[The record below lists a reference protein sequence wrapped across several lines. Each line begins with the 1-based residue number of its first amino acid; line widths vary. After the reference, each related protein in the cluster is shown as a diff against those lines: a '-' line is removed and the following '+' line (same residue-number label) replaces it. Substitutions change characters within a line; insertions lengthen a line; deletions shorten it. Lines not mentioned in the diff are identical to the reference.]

1 MALIVTFTALI
12 IYHGWTIFKANE
24 RIKNYLVSKIR
35 PVLGDKCDIEYL
47 DMALGA
53 VHLKGVQIESN
64 NSYYSLYIEDLRI
77 GYNFANLIK
86 NGFKP
91 QKSPQDILFV
101 NPRLTIKYHP
111 HNDSTSMDFA
121 IVDSL
126 ENGNGYHGYLDK
138 ARHFDFLKRITISK
152 GSIVYI
158 DSLDLQ
164 TILANDISGWVSTR
178 DLKNAKARMVGKIFH
193 SNQLNLRLDG
203 EIDLIHEKLE
213 FLKLNLINFQWRERI
228 PFFIPDYLDIQQGL
242 INGNIVVTEKDN
254 NAGFDVNGD
263 LTIKDGAFRIKNKNL
278 FITDI
283 NLDAEIKNWDF
294 IVNKSDQ
301 QFNGS
306 VVEIEGGIKNILNPE
321 FNLNVFSRE
330 FDIAEFQAYFQPKTK
345 IRFAGNS
352 ELNMSILNS
361 YKNPMLTAH
370 LSCPHLK
377 IDKHHVDDVR
387 FTLSYM
393 DSVIEVKHFYSKH
406 QSNLIKGDGQIDFST
421 PEGLINFQF
430 YLDGKL
436 PDDFRMLN
444 VASFANSDC
453 HAQLNLWGH
462 LSEINGKMRVE
473 CDPVFQGSSP
483 TSLVNHFQFKENL
496 LTFSTTSEQFK
507 INIDGAAN
515 FQEKEH
521 QYQINF
527 KNVHELLF
535 QFPEYQ
541 SLKKPFDFKTSTVEV
556 YIQPNR
562 TDVFSTFEWKDE
574 KDLGRRASQVN
585 IWMRGPEE
593 KRRITSSLKAV
604 FGKQHYEGAVSLVKE
619 NDVLSINELK
629 IKNILN
635 ARGKIDLS
643 SPQSIEG
650 KLVFQNS
657 DLNHIY
663 NLFTL
668 NPDFIN
674 QGSVD
679 GEFDISG
686 TVDNPALKG
695 TLNIRDSYLN
705 NVGIYDG
712 DVRIRYA
719 DKNINIDQMELRRNG
734 VDLFSGNGGYFSDI
748 SKADIHL
755 TGRKI
760 DLNVLVQSLS
770 EHKNLIFGE
779 ADANLRLLGALDDLE
794 ITGDI
799 EIGKGQ
805 FSRFAFDSIHAKL
818 GRSKENV
825 SNIAG
830 ISLKEFLVIRENQ
843 FTIKGD
849 GLIPFS
855 SLDTMDIRLNGNG
868 NLLSVLPEITG
879 FFKETRSD
887 GEWDVRFTG
896 SPGNLSIASGH
907 VKLQNGFL
915 ELGAV
920 APKINDISVKLIV
933 EPDGFVKVD
942 YIRGKVKQREFSFF
956 NNKAS
961 EICCQRNL
969 SPFVIKDLG
978 LDFGVWSIMTT
989 SKGVPLHVPA
999 LMEKGEIGNFEFI
1012 GRDSCEKFY
1021 VAGPVENPVVRGKI
1035 KLRNVNLMYP
1045 FAETPGMAES
1055 PIIRLLELVEW
1066 NVLAIAGKDTR
1077 YEKEIPS
1084 GVDKVYVNL
1093 LIDSGVGG
1101 LDFSGIIDD
1110 ESFAIEGKAES
1121 TNGNVDYLD
1130 FDFRVEK
1137 AGIEFDKST
1146 LMPVVYGNA
1155 KVTVADSLGVPHNIF
1170 LTLLLED
1177 EASGYVQTRGR
1188 WGKIQFKLTTDN
1200 PNIGLTDGEI
1210 LASLGYSASNIREK
1224 ATDIIGISTDNYLFR
1239 PLFRPFE
1246 RQLERTLN
1254 LDLVRFSS
1262 RFARNLIEMNLW
1274 RDEIVNNN
1282 SKLFLLRSSR
1292 LMVGKYLAERVF
1304 LSYTGQLESNM
1315 NYRQHGEQLGLKHR
1329 LGLEYRIN
1337 SNLLLEMEYN
1347 YNSFLIERED
1357 KRIFLRH
1364 SFPIQ

>member
-1 MALIVTFTALI
+1 MALIVTFTALT
-12 IYHGWTIFKANE
+12 IYHGWTLFRANE

-35 PVLGDKCDIEYL
+35 PVLGEKCDIEYL

-77 GYNFANLIK
+77 GYNLVNLIK

-101 NPRLTIKYHP
+101 NPQLIIKYQP
-111 HNDSTSMDFA
+111 HKDSLTTDFA

-126 ENGNGYHGYLDK
+126 ENGNGYHDYLDK
-138 ARHFDFLKRITISK
+138 ARNFDFLKRITISK

-158 DSLDLQ
+158 DSLD
-164 TILANDISGWVSTR
+164 THTTLANDISGWISTR

-203 EIDLIHEKLE
+203 EIDLIREKLG

-228 PFFIPDYLDIQQGL
+228 PFFIPPYLDIQQGL
-242 INGNIVVTEKDN
+242 INGNIVVTEFDN
-254 NAGFDVNGD
+254 DAGFDVNGD
-263 LTIKDGAFRIKNKNL
+263 ITIKDGAFRIKNKNL
-278 FITDI
+278 FVTDI

-294 IVNKSDQ
+294 VINKSEQ

-306 VVEIEGGIKNILNPE
+306 MVEIGGGIKNILNPE

-330 FDIAEFQAYFQPKTK
+330 FDIGEFQTYLQPDAK
-345 IRFAGNS
+345 IRFAGDS

-361 YKNPMLTAH
+361 YKNPKLTAQ
-370 LSCPHLK
+370 LNCPRLK
-377 IDKHHVDDVR
+377 IDKHQIDDVG
-387 FTLSYM
+387 FTLSYK
-393 DSVIEVKHFYSKH
+393 DSVIQVKHFHSKH
-406 QSNLIKGDGQIDFST
+406 QSKLIKGDGQIDFSD
-421 PEGLINFQF
+421 PEGLINFQ
-430 YLDGKL
+430 LTVDGKL
-436 PDDFRMLN
+436 AANFNILN
-444 VASFANSDC
+444 VNSLANSEC

-462 LSEINGKMRVE
+462 LNEINGKVRVE
-473 CDPVFQGSSP
+473 CHPVFQDSS
-483 TSLVNHFQFKENL
+483 SMSFVNHFQFKENL
-496 LTFSTTSEQFK
+496 VTFSMTSEQIK
-507 INIDGAAN
+507 MNIDGAAN

-527 KNVHELLF
+527 RDVHEFLYQL
-535 QFPEYQ
+535 PEYK
-541 SLKKPFDFKTSTVEV
+541 SLKKPFDFKKSNIEV

-562 TDVFSTFEWKDE
+562 TDIFSTFEWKDLR
-574 KDLGRRASQVN
+574 DLGYRKSQVN

-593 KRRITSSLKAV
+593 KRRITSSLNAI
-604 FGKQHYEGAVSLVKE
+604 FGKQHYEGAVTLVKE
-619 NDVLSINELK
+619 NEMLNINEFK
-629 IKNILN
+629 IENILS
-635 ARGKIDLS
+635 ATGKIDLAS
-643 SPQSIEG
+643 QRAIQG
-650 KLVFQNS
+650 KVIFQNS

-668 NPDFIN
+668 DPGFIN
-674 QGSVD
+674 QGNVN
-679 GEFDISG
+679 GEFTISG

-695 TLNIRDSYLN
+695 TLNIRDSYIN
-705 NVGIYDG
+705 GVGIYDG
-712 DVRIRYA
+712 DVNIRYA
-719 DKNINIDQMELRRNG
+719 GKDFSIDQLALRRNG
-734 VDLFSGNGGYFSDI
+734 VDLFTGKGGYFSDS
-748 SKADIHL
+748 SKVDIRL
-755 TGRKI
+755 SGRQV
-760 DLNVLVQSLS
+760 DLNVLMQSLT
-770 EHKNLIFGE
+770 EQKDLIAGE
-779 ADANLRLLGALDDLE
+779 ADANLRLIGAPDDLQ

-799 EIGKGQ
+799 EVGAGN
-805 FSRFAFDSIHAKL
+805 FSRFAFDSMYATL

-825 SNIAG
+825 SSSAG
-830 ISLKEFLVIRENQ
+830 ISLKEFSINRKNQ
-843 FTIKGD
+843 FIINGD
-849 GLIPFS
+849 GFIPFS
-855 SLDTMDIRLNGNG
+855 SLDTMDIRLNGTG
-868 NLLSVLPEITG
+868 NLLSILPEITN
-879 FFKETRSD
+879 FFKDTRSD
-887 GEWDVRFTG
+887 GKWDVHFTG
-896 SPGNLSIASGH
+896 SPGNLSIASGY
-907 VKLQNGFL
+907 VNLQNGFL

-920 APKINDISVKLIV
+920 APKIDDISVKLIV

-942 YIRGKVKQREFSFF
+942 YIKGKVKKREFSFF
-956 NNKAS
+956 NNKAP
-961 EICCQRNL
+961 EVCCQRNL
-969 SPFVIKDLG
+969 LPFVVPDFG
-978 LDFGVWSIMTT
+978 LDFGVWSIKTT
-989 SKGVPLHVPA
+989 EKGVPLHIPA

-1012 GRDSCEKFY
+1012 GRDSCENFY
-1021 VAGPVENPVVRGKI
+1021 VAGPAENPVLRGKI

-1055 PIIRLLELVEW
+1055 PVTRLLQLVEW
-1066 NVLAIAGKDTR
+1066 DVLAVAGKDTR

-1093 LIDSGVGG
+1093 LLDSGVGG
-1101 LDFSGIIDD
+1101 LDFSGIID
-1110 ESFAIEGKAES
+1110 EQSFAIEGKVES

-1137 AGIEFDKST
+1137 AGIEFDKSN
-1146 LMPVVYGNA
+1146 LLPMVYGNA

-1177 EASGYVQTRGR
+1177 EESGHVQTRGR

-1200 PNIGLTDGEI
+1200 PNIGITEGEI

-1246 RQLERTLN
+1246 RQLERTFN

-1262 RFARNLIEMNLW
+1262 RFTRNLIEMNLW
-1274 RDEIVNNN
+1274 SDEVVNNN
-1282 SKLFLLRSSR
+1282 SKLYLLRSSR
-1292 LMVGKYLAERVF
+1292 VMVGKYLADRVF
-1304 LSYTGQLESNM
+1304 FSYTGQLESNM
-1315 NYRQHGEQLGLKHR
+1315 SYRQHGEQLGLKHR

-1347 YNSFLIERED
+1347 YNSFLIQRED